1 MANRTLQ
8 FYGLAYGDVP
18 VQLNA
23 HINGQL
29 VFTGAVPTVPG
40 EPPLEPVYPMPVL
53 FSIVESALYP
63 TSYAGAYPM
72 TISVATGYAIDV
84 GEVFSN
90 YIVDQNLPDQTQL
103 TGSISGTTLTVESFT
118 NDIPMVIGQSLF
130 VEIDGVLTTV
140 GIIVSGSGLTWTLD
154 QSNTVSST
162 KMISYTIGTADN
174 YLVNYNGIPANE
186 DQTTDCR
193 SSVTIDGIAE
203 TGLPPGTVGQKPWR
217 INAGSTLGCN
227 FNVSVGNE

>member
-8 FYGLAYGDVP
+8 FFGLAYGDVP

-40 EPPLEPVYPMPVL
+40 EPPLAPVYPMPVL

-63 TSYAGAYPM
+63 TSYSGAYPM
-72 TISVATGYAIDV
+72 TISVATGNAIEV
-84 GEVFSN
+84 SEVFSN
-90 YIVDQNLPDQTQL
+90 YIVDQNLPGQTQL
-103 TGSISGTTLTVESFT
+103 TGSISGTTLTVESLL
-118 NDIPMVIGQSLF
+118 NDIPIIIGETVIDSVSGDVF
-130 VEIDGVLTTV
+130 GK
-140 GIIVSGSGLTWTLD
+140 IVSGSGLTWTLD

-162 KMISYTIGTADN
+162 NMRSYTVGTADS
-174 YLVNYNGIPANE
+174 YLVNYNGHPANG

-193 SSVTIDGIAE
+193 SSVTIDGMAQ
-203 TGLPPGTVGQKPWR
+203 TPLPPGTVGQKPWR
-217 INAGSTLGCN
+217 INAGSTLECN
-227 FNVSVGNE
+227 FNVSEGSE

>member
-18 VQLNA
+18 VQVNA

-63 TSYAGAYPM
+63 TSYSGAYPM
-72 TISVATGYAIDV
+72 TISVATGNGIDV

-90 YIVDQNLPDQTQL
+90 YISSP
-103 TGSISGTTLTVESFT
+103 TGTTHCNGSVSGTTLTVESFT

-154 QSNTVSST
+154 KTNTILLT
-162 KMISYTIGTADN
+162 KMASQTVGSADS
-174 YLVNYNGIPANE
+174 YLVNYNGHPANE

-193 SSVTIDGIAE
+193 SSVTIDGMAE
-203 TGLPPGTVGQKPWR
+203 TGLTPGTVGQKPWR